1 MQPTTTIQAIQ
12 ARQNLGELLELAYYQ
27 NQQFTIARKNKPMG
41 NCLTGIMSRA
51 YTLLIS
57 PV

>member
-1 MQPTTTIQAIQ
+1 
-12 ARQNLGELLELAYYQ
+12 
-27 NQQFTIARKNKPMG
+27 MG

-57 PV
+57 PVWLGCQSVVNFCLEGLARYGKSRQ